1 MNTLEKLEF
10 KLRDKGIPSTIV
22 VENDDNA
29 IVYVRSL
36 FIVQDKI
43 VGINAYDRDTYI
55 ALNINGTEL
64 TETLDIDKDIDIDN
78 FLSLCNKLIN
88 NNLDKIMGEEVR

>member
-22 VENDDNA
+22 VENDDNT
-29 IVYVRSL
+29 IIYVRSL

-43 VGINAYDRDTYI
+43 VGVNSFDKDEKIELR
-55 ALNINGTEL
+55 INGTDLVEV
-64 TETLDIDKDIDIDN
+64 LDITTGIDIDN
-78 FLSLCNKLIN
+78 FLSICGKLIN
-88 NNLDKIMGEEVR
+88 NNLDKIIGEEVR

>member
-22 VENDDNA
+22 VENDDNT
-29 IVYVRSL
+29 IVYVKSL

-43 VGINAYDRDTYI
+43 VGVNAYDGDTYI
-55 ALNINGTEL
+55 ALNINGTKL
-64 TETLDIDKDIDIDN
+64 TETLDIDINIDD

-88 NNLDKIMGEEVR
+88 NNLDKIKDSD

>member
-22 VENDDNA
+22 VENDDNTT
-29 IVYVRSL
+29 VYVRSL
-36 FIVQDKI
+36 FIIQDKI

-64 TETLDIDKDIDIDN
+64 TETLDIDKDINIDN